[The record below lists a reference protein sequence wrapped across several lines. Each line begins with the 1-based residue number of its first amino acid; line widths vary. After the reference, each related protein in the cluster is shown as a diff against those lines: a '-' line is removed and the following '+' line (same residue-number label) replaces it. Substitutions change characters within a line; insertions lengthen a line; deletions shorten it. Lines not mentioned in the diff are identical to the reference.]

1 MANYNKI
8 VIVGKAARDAE
19 LNVSD
24 KGVYTIKFAVAVNR
38 GKDKPADFFDV
49 VTWGETRAW
58 IAEAVKKGGDVLVEG
73 QMQSNKY
80 NDVTRWQLV
89 ADKVLTIGARP
100 KAEAAKTTDNLAEW
114 EALGKPADVE
124 Y

>member
-1 MANYNKI
+1 MANYSKTI
-8 VIVGKAARDAE
+8 IVGKATRDAE

-73 QMQSNKY
+73 QMQANKY
-80 NDVTRWQLV
+80 NDVTRWQLI

-100 KAEAAKTTDNLAEW
+100 KAEAAETTDNLAEW
-114 EALGKPADVE
+114 EALGKSADVE